1 MQALTRFVLR
11 HKALVALAWLL
22 VALAGAMTANGT
34 THRMVNDFSMP
45 GQAAQVDNQ
54 IVAQYGNGGAQA
66 PYVPVLT
73 VPAGQRVT
81 DLAVAA
87 QAGRVF
93 GAIAAS
99 VPRVRVADYGSTGNA
114 RFVTRDGRTTFALVF
129 TAPSTTLMGGPTP
142 TAAITRAV
150 DAKLP
155 HGWRFQM
162 TGEDLLASGAP
173 GSKGTDI
180 MVEILIGSVGSLVIL
195 ALVFGSFLALLPL
208 VIGGVSVLSTFL
220 IVGGLTEITG
230 ISQIVEFLIALVGLG
245 VGIDYSLL
253 VVSRWR
259 EERTAGR
266 SNADAVTAAMGHAGR
281 AVVFSG
287 LTVAIGL
294 LSMIILPVSMLRSV
308 GYGGVLVPV
317 ISVAVATTLL
327 PVILAT
333 VGPRLDW
340 PRLRTERRPSPVF
353 TSWAALVYRHRWVS
367 AVIGLAIMGLLMAP
381 AMSMHLG
388 SPGSAAEAT
397 AGPAHDAL
405 VSLTSGGVPSGV
417 LTPAEVLTAG
427 SAGSVASRAAGLP
440 GVYTAVAP
448 GAGAG
453 FARGGTAIVD
463 VLPATESTLPAGQAE
478 ISSIEHALIGTPG
491 VLGVGGDG
499 ASLID
504 FDRTVYGNFPL
515 MLSLIAVATFI
526 LLTRAFRSV
535 LLALKAVVF
544 NLISLAAAYGVMT
557 WVFQDGHG
565 SQALFGVPATGAITM
580 WVPLMVF
587 AFLYGL
593 SMDYEVF
600 ILTRVREAY
609 DATASARTAV
619 VEGLGRT
626 GRLVTS
632 AAAILLLGFVS
643 MSTAGQT
650 DLKIL
655 ATGLGA
661 GIVVDAVVVRCLL
674 VPAMVAL
681 FGRANWWLPAWAAR
695 LLRLPAAAVPAPGM
709 RADGGIGIPA
719 GGQSIR
725 RALPRPGG
733 PMGWDGS
740 AAGGTRDVGSSAGFS
755 AVIQASMRAHQSY
768 SQATWVSR
776 LAARGTLAAG
786 TRHQR
791 ARTSRSVRRLRHT
804 SRTLTRRSR
813 PV

>member
-22 VALAGAMTANGT
+22 IAVAGVMTVNGT
-34 THRMVNDFSMP
+34 IHRMTNDFSMP
-45 GQAAQVDNQ
+45 GQAFQVDNQ
-54 IVAQYGNGGAQA
+54 IVAQYGNGGSQA

-73 VPAGQRVT
+73 VPAGQRVSDAAT
-81 DLAVAA
+81 AA

-93 GAIAAS
+93 GAIASS
-99 VPRVRVADYGSTGNA
+99 VPQVRVADYNSTHSA
-114 RFVTRDGRTTFALVF
+114 QFITKDGRTTFALVF
-129 TAPSTTLMGGPTP
+129 IPPSTSFSGPTQ
-142 TAAITRAV
+142 TTAITRA
-150 DAKLP
+150 AQAALP
-155 HGWRFQM
+155 PGWHFQL
-162 TGEDLLASGAP
+162 TGEDVLASGAT
-173 GSKGTDI
+173 GTRGTGI
-180 MVEILIGSVGSLVIL
+180 LVESMIGAIGALVIL

-208 VIGGVSVLSTFL
+208 VVGGVSVLGTFL
-220 IVGGLTEITG
+220 IVGGLTEVTG
-230 ISQIVEFLIALVGLG
+230 ISQVVEFLIALVGLG

-266 SNADAVTAAMGHAGR
+266 TNVEAVTEAMTHAGR
-281 AVVFSG
+281 AVIFSG

-294 LSMIILPVSMLRSV
+294 LSMIILPVPMLRSV
-308 GYGGVLVPV
+308 GYAGVLVPL
-317 ISVAVATTLL
+317 ISVIVAITLL

-340 PRLRTERRPSPVF
+340 PRLRTERRPSRVF
-353 TSWAALVYRHRWVS
+353 TSWAALVYRHRWAS
-367 AVIGLAIMGLLMAP
+367 AVGGLAIMGLLIVP
-381 AMSMHLG
+381 ALSLHMG
-388 SPGSAAEAT
+388 SPGAAAEAT

-405 VSLTSGGVPSGV
+405 ATLTSGGVPSGV
-417 LTPAEVLTAG
+417 LTPAEVLTSGPAAAT
-427 SAGSVASRAAGLP
+427 SAAARASGLP

-453 FARGGTAIVD
+453 FTRGGTAIVD
-463 VLPATESTLPAGQAE
+463 VLPLTESTGPAGQAQVA
-478 ISSIEHALIGTPG
+478 SIEHALVGSPG

-504 FDRTVYGNFPL
+504 FDNTVYGDFPL
-515 MLSLIAVATFI
+515 MLILIAVATFI

-544 NLISLAAAYGVMT
+544 NLISLGAAYGVMT

-587 AFLYGL
+587 AFLFGL

-600 ILTRVREAY
+600 ILTRVREVY
-609 DATASARTAV
+609 DTTGSARTAV
-619 VEGLGRT
+619 IEGLGRT

-661 GIVVDAVVVRCLL
+661 GILVDAVVVRCLL

-695 LLRLPAAAVPAPGM
+695 VLRLPATAVPALMP
-709 RADGGIGIPA
+709 ADDGRLEVDPA
-719 GGQSIR
+719 GARFR
-725 RALPRPGG
+725 R
-733 PMGWDGS
+733 
-740 AAGGTRDVGSSAGFS
+740 
-755 AVIQASMRAHQSY
+755 
-768 SQATWVSR
+768 
-776 LAARGTLAAG
+776 
-786 TRHQR
+786 
-791 ARTSRSVRRLRHT
+791 
-804 SRTLTRRSR
+804 
-813 PV
+813 